1 MHAPTQKPRK
11 DGGLVLEKL
20 IITVALTGNV
30 PTKQMN
36 PNLPV
41 TPEEIASD
49 VARCADAGATVF
61 HVHARDEAGK
71 PTLRREAFQAIVA
84 CIKRKAPDVI
94 VQLSTGG
101 RASKDWEERAN
112 PVRLLPEM
120 GSFTTGSNNL
130 PGMVYENSPQFL
142 EFLAQVY
149 HETGV
154 KPELEIFETG
164 MIANAFFLEKK
175 GWLHPPHHFNF
186 VLGAPGAMPALGR
199 NLTFL
204 IGSIPPGSTWT
215 ATGIGKSQINV
226 ATMAIAMEGHVRVG
240 LEDNQYLPDGQL
252 ASNPRLVEV
261 VATIARAVGRPIASP
276 EEARAILGLDPS
288 RKDRVL
294 L

>member
-1 MHAPTQKPRK
+1 M
-11 DGGLVLEKL
+11 EKL

-41 TPEEIASD
+41 TPDEIASD
-49 VARCADAGATVF
+49 VARCAEAGATVF

-71 PTLRREAFQAIVA
+71 PTLKKEAFQKIVA
-84 CIKRKAPDVI
+84 CIKQKAPDVI

-130 PGMVYENSPQFL
+130 PGMVYENPPQFL
-142 EFLAQVY
+142 EFLARVY
-149 HETGV
+149 NETGV

-164 MIANAFFLEKK
+164 MITNALFLEKK

-186 VLGAPGAMPALGR
+186 VLGAPGAMPASGR
-199 NLTFL
+199 NLSFL
-204 IGSIPPGSTWT
+204 VGSIPQGSTWT
-215 ATGIGKSQINV
+215 ATGIGKSQFAI
-226 ATMAIAMEGHVRVG
+226 AAMAIAMEGHVRVG
-240 LEDNQYLPDGQL
+240 LEDNQYLPDGRL
-252 ASNPRLVEV
+252 ASNPQLVEV
-261 VATIARAVGRPIASP
+261 VANIARMMGRPIAGP